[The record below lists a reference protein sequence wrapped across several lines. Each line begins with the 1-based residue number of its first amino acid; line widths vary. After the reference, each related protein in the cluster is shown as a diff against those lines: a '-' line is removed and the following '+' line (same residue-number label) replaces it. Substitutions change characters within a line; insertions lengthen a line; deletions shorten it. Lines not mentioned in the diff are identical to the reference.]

1 MPFHVAGLQTVQWH
15 HDRVCLDPILFCFY
29 RIGVRRRREDGGSAQ
44 RKGDRIGVV
53 PCLKSMFWKLNPTF
67 VKPILIT
74 DLGYSNYAC
83 APPPRL
89 QGLEAGG
96 P

>member
-1 MPFHVAGLQTVQWH
+1 M
-15 HDRVCLDPILFCFY
+15 
-29 RIGVRRRREDGGSAQ
+29 RRRREDGGSAQ